1 MNLHKE
7 VAFEDEVCEY
17 LGTHG
22 WLYAEGNATEYDR
35 ARALYPP
42 DLVEWVKV
50 SQPKAWES
58 LTKSHGPVAESVLQ
72 DRLRKQLD
80 DRGTLDVLRHGI
92 EVIGLKAP
100 LQLAQFKPAMGVNPD
115 ITARYQANRLRVIRQ
130 VKYSLF
136 NENCI
141 DLVLFLN
148 GLPVATVELKTDFT
162 QSVEDAV
169 DQYRFDRH
177 PRPKGQPAAEP
188 LLEFPRGALVHFAVS
203 NSEVRMTT
211 KLAGPD
217 YELPAVQ
224 PGRPWRGRQPGEPQG
239 HRTAYLWEQVWEREG
254 WLEILGRYLVAPR
267 DEKKRIKSVI
277 FPRYHQLDATRRL
290 VGAVGWKALAANT

>member
-7 VAFEDEVCEY
+7 VAFEDEVCKY
-17 LGTHG
+17 LGAHG
-22 WLYAEGNATEYDR
+22 WLYANGDAAGYDR
-35 ARALYPP
+35 GRAVFPP
-42 DLVEWVKV
+42 DLVAWVKD
-50 SQPKAWES
+50 SQPKAWETLS
-58 LTKSHGPVAESVLQ
+58 RSHGVAAESLLL

-100 LQLAQFKPAMGVNPD
+100 LALAQFKPAMDANPD
-115 ITARYQANRLRVIRQ
+115 ITARYAANRLRVIRQ
-130 VKYSLF
+130 VKYSLH

-148 GLPVATVELKTDFT
+148 GIPVATVELKTDFT

-177 PRPKGQPAAEP
+177 PKPKGQPAAEP
-188 LLEFPRGALVHFAVS
+188 LLEFPRGAIVHFAVS

-211 KLAGPD
+211 KLVGPATSFLPFNLGDHGAAGNPVN
-217 YELPAVQ
+217 PK
-224 PGRPWRGRQPGEPQG
+224 G

-254 WLEILGRYLVAPR
+254 WLEIIGRYLVAPR
-267 DEKKRIKSVI
+267 NEKKRIKSVI

-290 VGAVGWKALAANT
+290 IGAIRQEGAGGNT